1 MSRAVARSRPMVA
14 RIVRTGTRSR
24 AGPAENEVTA
34 LLCPARRPGIPVGHN
49 GSRSS
54 PARAGA
60 RCGRLRG
67 MTAPEP
73 EDPQPR
79 DIALE
84 METPEL
90 AADLEA
96 QSDPADSPDES

>member
-1 MSRAVARSRPMVA
+1 
-14 RIVRTGTRSR
+14 
-24 AGPAENEVTA
+24 
-34 LLCPARRPGIPVGHN
+34 
-49 GSRSS
+49 
-54 PARAGA
+54 
-60 RCGRLRG
+60 

-84 METPEL
+84 LETPEL

-96 QSDPADSPDES
+96 QSEPSPEPDES